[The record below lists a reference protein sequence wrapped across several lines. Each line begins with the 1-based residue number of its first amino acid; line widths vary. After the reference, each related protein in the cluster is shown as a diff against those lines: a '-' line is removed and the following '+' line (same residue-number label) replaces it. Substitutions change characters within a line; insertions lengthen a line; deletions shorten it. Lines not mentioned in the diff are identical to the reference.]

1 MPMQSWITLDTQS
14 KTAQI
19 ETVEKIEKCNLRNE
33 HIEY

>member
-19 ETVEKIEKCNLRNE
+19 ETVEKIEKYNL
-33 HIEY
+33 

>member
-1 MPMQSWITLDTQS
+1 MQSWITFDTQS

-19 ETVEKIEKCNLRNE
+19 ETVEKIEKYNLRNE

>member
-1 MPMQSWITLDTQS
+1 MQSWITFDTQS

-19 ETVEKIEKCNLRNE
+19 ETVEKIEKYNLRNK

>member
-1 MPMQSWITLDTQS
+1 MLSWITFDTQS

-19 ETVEKIEKCNLRNE
+19 ETVEKIEKYNLRNK

>member
-19 ETVEKIEKCNLRNE
+19 ETVEKIEKYNLRNE

>member
-1 MPMQSWITLDTQS
+1 MPMQSWITLDTHS

-19 ETVEKIEKCNLRNE
+19 ETVEKIEKYNLRNE

>member
-1 MPMQSWITLDTQS
+1 MQSWITFDTQS

-19 ETVEKIEKCNLRNE
+19 ETVEKIEKCNLRNK